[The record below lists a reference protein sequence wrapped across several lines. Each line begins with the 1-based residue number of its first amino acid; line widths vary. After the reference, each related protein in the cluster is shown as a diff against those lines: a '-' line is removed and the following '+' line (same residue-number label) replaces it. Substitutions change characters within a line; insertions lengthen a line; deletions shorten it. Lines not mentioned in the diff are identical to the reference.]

1 LFGEFLI
8 IISRSAEEDPDKK
21 DDKTKK
27 PWKEGGGDKWSH
39 DKFNESDQAPKSRDE
54 LVTSYGYDIRSE
66 EGPPRARRRRRYGY
80 NFCLPSKLQI
90 IRLCKILTIV
100 IISVLH

>member
-1 LFGEFLI
+1 MNFNEMIF
-8 IISRSAEEDPDKK
+8 SAEEDPAKK
-21 DDKTKK
+21 DDKGKK

-66 EGPPRARRRRRYGY
+66 EGPPRARRRRRYGWVH
-80 NFCLPSKLQI
+80 L
-90 IRLCKILTIV
+90 KIFGVKGIF
-100 IISVLH
+100 